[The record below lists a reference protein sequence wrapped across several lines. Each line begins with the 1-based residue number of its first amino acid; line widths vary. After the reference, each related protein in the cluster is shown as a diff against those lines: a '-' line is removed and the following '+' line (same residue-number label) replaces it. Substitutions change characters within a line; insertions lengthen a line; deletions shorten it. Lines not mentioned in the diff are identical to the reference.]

1 MTTPALYRV
10 ILPVPDIE
18 AAAQFYGKVLGS
30 SGKRVS
36 PGRHYFECGSTILAC
51 YDPVADGD
59 QDEGGWHFHSNQF
72 LYFAVASPEAALRS
86 VEAAGG
92 TVDSMVALMPW
103 GERLGY
109 ARDPFNSR
117 IAFVDERT
125 LFRG

>member
-1 MTTPALYRV
+1 MSTPALYRV

-18 AAAQFYGKVLGS
+18 AAANFYGEVLGS
-30 SGKRVS
+30 DGKRVS

-59 QDEGGWHFHSNQF
+59 SIEGGWCFHSNQF
-72 LYFAVASPEAALRS
+72 LYFAVPSPEAALELVR
-86 VEAAGG
+86 AAGG
-92 TVDSMVALMPW
+92 TVDSEVELMPW
-103 GERLGY
+103 GERVGY
-109 ARDPFNSR
+109 ARDPFDGR